1 LTSTTALLAPV
12 LWQEE
17 AFDFFSRDLA
27 VWLVA
32 EKPLFDGIESRL
44 ITSFVLAVCCGS
56 LIITGK
62 LLRKTLWIP
71 VSVSLMLEDFSFD
84 L

>member
-1 LTSTTALLAPV
+1 MRSTTALLAPV
-12 LWQEE
+12 LWQEK

-27 VWLVA
+27 VWVGCR
-32 EKPLFDGIESRL
+32 KNPLGGIESRL

-62 LLRKTLWIP
+62 LLCKTLWIP